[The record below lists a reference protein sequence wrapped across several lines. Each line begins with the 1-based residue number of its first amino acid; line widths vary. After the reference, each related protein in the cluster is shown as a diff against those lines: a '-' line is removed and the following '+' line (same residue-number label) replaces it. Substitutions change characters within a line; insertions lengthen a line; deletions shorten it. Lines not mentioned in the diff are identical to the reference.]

1 MLLYMYLWLMLLSGP
16 LSALCSLLHC
26 FYAPILQK
34 GSLIFEM
41 FNELLATPISHPYS
55 TGLNP
60 YLSIFHIFCVGRVR
74 ISSLV
79 TWNVLYFFIHLS
91 LLMRLSHSD
100 KVWHQC
106 NIIGLCGPPCRSCD
120 PFSRAKWSGGCQQ
133 HSEWCN
139 DPNHQRS
146 QRSTNQYHPMCE
158 PTCELVLLETVYR
171 FNKPFFSNSS
181 VPLYVICD
189 RLIFN

>member
-1 MLLYMYLWLMLLSGP
+1 MIIPSFLSYQACNCVCWSPSSSKDSACLAAGYSDGTLRIFRIATSEMELKLHPHDGVAVTAIQYSAHGERQQPSPCFVSMLWEYFWISAYFTWYPTTAERADWFYTNYLMQLYMYLWLMLLSGP

-41 FNELLATPISHPYS
+41 FNELLATPMPHPYS

-79 TWNVLYFFIHLS
+79 T
-91 LLMRLSHSD
+91 
-100 KVWHQC
+100 
-106 NIIGLCGPPCRSCD
+106 
-120 PFSRAKWSGGCQQ
+120 
-133 HSEWCN
+133 
-139 DPNHQRS
+139 
-146 QRSTNQYHPMCE
+146 
-158 PTCELVLLETVYR
+158 
-171 FNKPFFSNSS
+171 
-181 VPLYVICD
+181 
-189 RLIFN
+189 